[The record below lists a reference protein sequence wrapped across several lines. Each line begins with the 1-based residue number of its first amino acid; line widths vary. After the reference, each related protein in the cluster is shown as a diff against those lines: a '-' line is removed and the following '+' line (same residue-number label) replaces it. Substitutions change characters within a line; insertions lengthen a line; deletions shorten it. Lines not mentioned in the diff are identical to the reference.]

1 VSFYGSVRVKTLIKI
16 LLFYGFTLDRTRGR
30 HKVFRKQGY
39 AKTLSISCHN
49 EGDNAKK
56 YLIVLVKEA
65 TNLTS
70 DEFKK
75 KLKEF

>member
-16 LLFYGFTLDRTRGR
+16 LLFYGFTLDRTRGS
-30 HKVFRKQGY
+30 HKVFRKQEY
-39 AKTLSISCHN
+39 AKTLSIPCHN
-49 EGDNAKK
+49 EGDNAKQ

-70 DEFKK
+70 DKFKK